1 VHTKM
6 NRLHGRALHLLR
18 YDAMSLP
25 LQRSRLAS
33 LQRTLASEVD
43 AGSSQPSSSA
53 HDVARI
59 VSLMQADRS
68 FCRAVAASV
77 DTPTAEK
84 WAHARSSKEGTSSS
98 SNVDLTSTQLVQL
111 FIYNAVPFVGFGF
124 CDNVI
129 MLTVG
134 ETIELTF
141 GETLG
146 LTTLAAAGLGQCA
159 SDGFGITLQ
168 GIIER
173 FADKL
178 GLPNPRLTAAQRQ
191 RSAVK
196 SLMMAARTIGIITGC
211 LLGMF
216 PLLFMRHRQNTIVDQ
231 MFKEVTAEKRQEL
244 MRHVVTKEFEDG
256 AMILRRGDISTHV
269 FLIQSGEVDVKGRDH
284 DGVPF
289 NVCTIGPGHAFG
301 KPHLHQPCFV
311 DLVAKGCVVLQAIEK
326 DSFLRIMD
334 ETKHVQELFESV
346 LSKAHE
352 VYYKCQQN
360 VELHRAEK
368 GTGKTREFAAYSSE
382 DKLEV
387 LRCTGLKEALKFEGK
402 PNEGKV
408 KFFASLTEEQK
419 RDALLAWYK
428 KRNRLTA
435 SEASLKGDVQARE

>member
-1 VHTKM
+1 
-6 NRLHGRALHLLR
+6 
-18 YDAMSLP
+18 
-25 LQRSRLAS
+25 
-33 LQRTLASEVD
+33 
-43 AGSSQPSSSA
+43 
-53 HDVARI
+53 
-59 VSLMQADRS
+59 
-68 FCRAVAASV
+68 
-77 DTPTAEK
+77 
-84 WAHARSSKEGTSSS
+84 
-98 SNVDLTSTQLVQL
+98 VDLTSTQLVQL

-231 MFKEVTAEKRQEL
+231 MFQEVTAEKRQEL

-311 DLVAKGCVVLQAIEK
+311 DLVARGSVVLQAIEK

-334 ETKHVQELFESV
+334 ETEHMQEVFESV
-346 LSKAHE
+346 LSKEHE

-360 VELHRAEK
+360 VALPRAQK

-387 LRCTGLKEALKFEGK
+387 LRGTGLEAALKFEGK

-419 RDALLAWYK
+419 RDALVLWYQ
-428 KRNRLTA
+428 KRNAQSVPGR
-435 SEASLKGDVQARE
+435 DVQAKE